1 MEQTVLIL
9 GGGFGGLSAANE
21 ARRLLPRNTA
31 VIVVDKDEH
40 FVVGATKTWV
50 ALGETDAGKVQH
62 DRTRLEKRGI
72 EFLRANVR
80 RIAVSDKAVDTDR
93 GAIRYDYLII
103 ALGAEIARDAIP
115 GLSEGAYDFYT
126 LDAAVRLREALER
139 FEGGRV
145 VVLNTRPGYK
155 CPPAPYEG
163 AMLLA
168 DYFAKRGKK
177 AEVSM
182 VTFEGALPLM
192 ASGPDMGRFVVSEL
206 EKAGVR
212 YVPQHRVVSVDP
224 NNRIVKFENGE
235 MPYDLLIATPPHVA
249 PRVVKEAGL
258 TNDSG
263 WIPVDRLSCTVA
275 GHDGVYA
282 IGDVTTIE
290 LPGRFN
296 PDVPLLL
303 PRAGVIAEKQGAVV
317 AKNIALQLAGR
328 SARLAYDGT
337 AFCYVETGGHH
348 AGRGDAQFYAVPTPR
363 SSPRV
368 PSLEQFEEKK
378 EWIRETVQRLLG

>member
-1 MEQTVLIL
+1 MAQTVLIL

-21 ARRLLPRNTA
+21 ARRLLPKDTD
-31 VIVVDKDEH
+31 VIVVDRDEH
-40 FVVGATKTWV
+40 FVVGAAKTWV
-50 ALGETDAGKVQH
+50 ALGDADPRDVQH
-62 DRTRLEKRGI
+62 DKSRLAKRGI
-72 EFLRANVR
+72 EFRRANVR
-80 RIAVSDKAVDTDR
+80 RISLGDKVVGTDA
-93 GAIRYDYLII
+93 GEIRYDYLII

-115 GLSEGAYDFYT
+115 GLSEGAHDFYT

-145 VVLNTRPGYK
+145 IVLNTRPGYK

-168 DYFAKRGKK
+168 DYFKKRDKK
-177 AEVSM
+177 VEVSM

-192 ASGPDMGRFVVSEL
+192 ASGPDMGRFIVSEL
-206 EKAGVR
+206 EKAGVK

-224 NNRIVKFENGE
+224 QSRVVKFENGE
-235 MPYDLLIATPPHVA
+235 MPYDLLIATPPHAA
-249 PRVVKEAGL
+249 PQVVKEAGL
-258 TNDSG
+258 TNESG
-263 WIPVDRLSCTVA
+263 WIPVDRHSCAVN
-275 GHDGVYA
+275 GYEGVYA
-282 IGDVTTIE
+282 IGDVATIE

-317 AKNIALQLAGR
+317 ARNIALQLAGR
-328 SARLAYDGT
+328 NARAAYDGT

-348 AGRGDAQFYAVPTPR
+348 AGRGDAQFYALPSPR
-363 SSPRV
+363 SSPRT
-368 PSLEQFEEKK
+368 PSLEQFEDKR
-378 EWIRETVQRLLG
+378 EWIRETVQRLVG